1 MLTPDYLDTLPDAL
15 VELFQQVE
23 DDILRDIARRI
34 NKMGELTPTAVWQ
47 AWRLEQTRAVYS
59 DVVRTLA
66 KYSGKADAEI
76 RRILQDAGATALAAD
91 DTIYRVMGFAPSDI
105 STNPALLNLLN
116 AGYRQTLGSW
126 KNLTRTTA
134 NTVTRQFEDALDRA
148 WLQVSSG
155 AFDYKTAVKRAV
167 DDLASK
173 GIKAIRYPSGHTDTL
188 EVAARRAV
196 LTGVNQ
202 TAAKLQIARADE
214 MGCDLVET
222 TAHPGARPSHAEW
235 QGQVFSRSGR
245 SPKYPPF
252 ERTGYGTG
260 AGLCGWNCRH
270 SFYPFFEGLSDRA
283 YSRSYLEDINAR
295 DIDYRGKKYS
305 RYEINQQ
312 QRALER
318 RVRAAKRKYLAED
331 AAGLDTSAAA
341 AELNNARRKLDAF
354 VRDTGGR
361 LDSARIGVSGFGRS
375 AAARATAGAKAA
387 NVELSRLRK
396 LDQTRQARLTEN
408 PSLALPNA
416 GRVVLESDKF
426 IKYLFNKKNPRGY
439 AKGIAFTSR
448 LGYDINNWEELKD
461 EIHSR
466 AALYPARQTGD
477 AGHGMKYEQLMIL
490 YGKKN
495 MPTNVVVG
503 WIEEDGIPRMTST
516 YIKEVNEHDN

>member
-1 MLTPDYLDTLPDAL
+1 MLAPDYLDTLPDAL

-34 NKMGELTPTAVWQ
+34 NKMSGLTSTAAWQ

-167 DDLASK
+167 DDLAGK

-202 TAAKLQIARADE
+202 TVSKLQIARADE

-235 QGQVFSRSGR
+235 RGQVFSRSGHSR
-245 SPKYPPF
+245 KYPPF

-283 YSRSYLEDINAR
+283 YSRSYLDDINAR

-341 AELNNARRKLDAF
+341 AELNHARRKLDAF
-354 VRDTGGR
+354 VHDTGGR

-375 AAARATAGAKAA
+375 QAGKATWAARDLHFIKNDAIIKANSGLPKRISIPDEILKATAEVDLPNIHGVVPKGSIVSEAYVMAGSGTSTPIRDLKRLCAQYPDAGPPSGWQKKSGTIVTGNFRYVVHWYENQGNVPAA
-387 NVELSRLRK
+387 EIKTKGVRK
-396 LDQTRQARLTEN
+396 L
-408 PSLALPNA
+408 
-416 GRVVLESDKF
+416 
-426 IKYLFNKKNPRGY
+426 
-439 AKGIAFTSR
+439 
-448 LGYDINNWEELKD
+448 
-461 EIHSR
+461 
-466 AALYPARQTGD
+466 
-477 AGHGMKYEQLMIL
+477 
-490 YGKKN
+490 
-495 MPTNVVVG
+495 
-503 WIEEDGIPRMTST
+503 
-516 YIKEVNEHDN
+516 

>member
-1 MLTPDYLDTLPDAL
+1 MLAPDYLDTLPDAL

-34 NKMGELTPTAVWQ
+34 NKMSGLTSTAAWQ

-91 DTIYRVMGFAPSDI
+91 DTIYRVMGFDPSDI

-134 NTVTRQFEDALDRA
+134 NTVTRQFEDALDRV

-245 SPKYPPF
+245 SPKYPTF

-283 YSRSYLEDINAR
+283 YSRSYLDDINAR

-318 RVRAAKRKYLAED
+318 RVRAAKRKYLAES
-331 AAGLDTSAAA
+331 AAGVDATQAAVQ
-341 AELNNARRKLDAF
+341 LKQARRKLKAF
-354 VRDTGGR
+354 VQATGGR
-361 LDSARIGVSGFGRS
+361 TDSARESVSGFGRS
-375 AAARATAGAKAA
+375 QASKAALPERRSLPSFGVPSSVGAKRKNYDILDKASGITYHLVEGTHFQ
-387 NVELSRLRK
+387 NVEIFAGKGVSTPLREAVREGLAEEFGGSPTDWQHVK
-396 LDQTRQARLTEN
+396 GFATLQDDEFMLDEREAEVHWFQL
-408 PSLALPNA
+408 PS
-416 GRVVLESDKF
+416 
-426 IKYLFNKKNPRGY
+426 
-439 AKGIAFTSR
+439 
-448 LGYDINNWEELKD
+448 
-461 EIHSR
+461 
-466 AALYPARQTGD
+466 
-477 AGHGMKYEQLMIL
+477 
-490 YGKKN
+490 GKK
-495 MPTNVVVG
+495 
-503 WIEEDGIPRMTST
+503 
-516 YIKEVNEHDN
+516 IKFLIKRWLDE

>member
-1 MLTPDYLDTLPDAL
+1 MLAPDYLDTLPDAL

-34 NKMGELTPTAVWQ
+34 NKMGGLTSTAAWQ
-47 AWRLEQTRAVYS
+47 AWRLEQARAVHS

-245 SPKYPPF
+245 SPKYPTF

-283 YSRSYLEDINAR
+283 YSRSYLDDINAR

-318 RVRAAKRKYLAED
+318 RVRAAKRKYLAES
-331 AAGLDTSAAA
+331 AAGVDATQAAVQ
-341 AELNNARRKLDAF
+341 LKQARRKLKAF
-354 VRDTGGR
+354 VQATGGR
-361 LDSARIGVSGFGRS
+361 TDSARESVSGFGRS
-375 AAARATAGAKAA
+375 QASKAALPERRSLPSFGVPSSVGAKRKNYDILDKASGITYHLVEGTHFQ
-387 NVELSRLRK
+387 NVEIFAGKGVSTPLREAVREGLAEEFGGSPTDWQHVK
-396 LDQTRQARLTEN
+396 GFATLQDDEFMLDEGEAEVHWFQL
-408 PSLALPNA
+408 PS
-416 GRVVLESDKF
+416 
-426 IKYLFNKKNPRGY
+426 
-439 AKGIAFTSR
+439 
-448 LGYDINNWEELKD
+448 
-461 EIHSR
+461 
-466 AALYPARQTGD
+466 
-477 AGHGMKYEQLMIL
+477 
-490 YGKKN
+490 GKK
-495 MPTNVVVG
+495 
-503 WIEEDGIPRMTST
+503 
-516 YIKEVNEHDN
+516 IKFLIKRWLDE